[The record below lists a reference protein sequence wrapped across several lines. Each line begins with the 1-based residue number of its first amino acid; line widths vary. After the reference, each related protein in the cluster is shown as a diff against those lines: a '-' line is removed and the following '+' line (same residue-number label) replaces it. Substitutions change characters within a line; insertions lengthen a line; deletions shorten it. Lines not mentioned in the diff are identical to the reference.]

1 MTATLPSNRLHVP
14 GAVVGRVREMNALP
28 AGCIIRATSSPAPC
42 YFLRAGAGWLACD
55 ELGDVTLHMDLWAN
69 LDGWPAILPSR
80 DVRRP
85 VTVMAVPHELPE
97 RMTA

>member
-28 AGCIIRATSSPAPC
+28 AGCIIRATSSPAPR
-42 YFLRAGAGWLACD
+42 YFLRWGSGWLACD
-55 ELGDVTLHMDLWAN
+55 ELGDVSLHMDLRDQ
-69 LDGWPAILPSR
+69 LDGWPKVLPSHE
-80 DVRRP
+80 VRRP

-97 RMTA
+97 RMNA

>member
-28 AGCIIRATSSPAPC
+28 AGCIIRATSSPAPR
-42 YFLRAGAGWLACD
+42 YFLRWGPGWLACD
-55 ELGDVTLHMDLWAN
+55 ELGDVALHMDLWAQ
-69 LDGWPAILPSR
+69 LDGWPTVLASR

-85 VTVMAVPHELPE
+85 VTVVPVPHDLPE